1 MNISKTPLRVSLF
14 GGGSDFPSYFRAFG
28 GAVIGGSI
36 DRFIYCTLIRQD
48 SGLFD
53 YKIRLAYRQSEYV
66 NSLVELK
73 HRSAAA
79 ILDHC
84 MLNENVEIT
93 ITADL
98 PSRVGL
104 GSSSSFTVGLLKVAS
119 EFQGISYGPYA
130 LAEKAIAIERELLQ
144 EPGGWQDQIFAAFGG
159 FNFIRFSQ
167 DGSFTVDSLGS
178 QASRLRDL
186 EQHLMLYFTGVSRD
200 AGSVEQAK
208 VDQMSSISDSLTA
221 IKDHA
226 HRALDTF
233 MSDRNLEAIGRL
245 LHETWL
251 TKRSLARSVSTPHVD
266 QMYDRALAAG
276 ALGGKLL
283 GAGAGGFL
291 LLFSPLDK
299 VSAVQA
305 AMQPHT
311 QVPFSFVDQGSTLYQ
326 I

>member
-1 MNISKTPLRVSLF
+1 MVLTRTPLRVSLF
-14 GGGSDFPSYFRAFG
+14 GGGSDLPSFFADHG
-28 GAVIGGSI
+28 GAVLGGAI
-36 DRFIYCTLIRQD
+36 NHYIYCSVVKT
-48 SGLFD
+48 FD
-53 YKIRLAYRQSEYV
+53 GICDYRLRLAYRKSEYA
-66 NSLVELK
+66 NRPEAIE
-73 HRSAAA
+73 HPAARV
-79 ILDHC
+79 ILAEYAQDRA
-84 MLNENVEIT
+84 LEIT

-98 PSRVGL
+98 PARIGL
-104 GSSSSFTVGLLKVAS
+104 GSSSAFSVGLINVLS
-119 EFQGISYGPYA
+119 A
-130 LAEKAIAIERELLQ
+130 LNSTALDPTRLATKAISVERGVLKEQ
-144 EPGGWQDQIFAAFGG
+144 GGWQDQIFAAFGG

-167 DGSFTVDSLGS
+167 DGSFTVETLGS

-200 AGSVEQAK
+200 AGMVEQAK
-208 VDQMSSISDSLTA
+208 VDRMPSISSSLTA

-226 HRALDTF
+226 HRAFDTF
-233 MSDRNLEAIGRL
+233 MSDRNLEEIGKL

-266 QMYDRALAAG
+266 QMYERALAAG